1 MGWSFLLLVLAN
13 NLVIKQYLVAILKH
27 EQLLLVQFCVASAH
41 KDKINLI
48 HFQRIYYACKEAI
61 NKEML
66 EEGLV
71 VTYSYCKE
79 KVGLIRM
86 YRLLK
91 LDAETDVDVY

>member
-1 MGWSFLLLVLAN
+1 MLLVLAN

-27 EQLLLVQFCVASAH
+27 EQLLLVQFCIASAH
-41 KDKINLI
+41 KDKINVI

-66 EEGLV
+66 EEGIGCHL
-71 VTYSYCKE
+71 YSCCKE